1 MALSIYEEIY
11 NNLTEKLNEIKE
23 EKSYNNISKA
33 FAFWYLSNS
42 YDMSEEECEECIID
56 GKGDNGI
63 DAYMYDENS
72 RKLDIFQFKYP
83 DKKNNYTK
91 EIDKKDIT
99 STLRGFKVLMGK
111 VKPEIPTNERITQA
125 IFDLNQ
131 RTVSNCTI
139 HFI

>member
-42 YDMSEEECEECIID
+42 DDMSEEECEECIID

-72 RKLDIFQFKYP
+72 RKLDIFQFKYS
-83 DKKNNYTK
+83 DKK
-91 EIDKKDIT
+91 
-99 STLRGFKVLMGK
+99 
-111 VKPEIPTNERITQA
+111 
-125 IFDLNQ
+125 
-131 RTVSNCTI
+131 
-139 HFI
+139 